1 MMTERSLNASL
12 SSEVTFVV
20 ARSLVSMY
28 FATSSLIT
36 TLITADYYARLR
48 RRAQLRIDV
57 LRDELR
63 RLVLPHVDEMLKRL
77 L

>member
-1 MMTERSLNASL
+1 MHA
-12 SSEVTFVV
+12 FVV

-28 FATSSLIT
+28 FATSSLITLIT

-48 RRAQLRIDV
+48 RRAQLGVDV
-57 LRDELR
+57 LGDELR

>member
-1 MMTERSLNASL
+1 MHAL
-12 SSEVTFVV
+12 VV

-36 TLITADYYARLR
+36 ALITADYYARLG
-48 RRAQLRIDV
+48 RRAQLGVDV
-57 LRDELR
+57 LCNELR
-63 RLVLPHVDEMLKRL
+63 RLVLPHVDEVLKRL